1 MDISALMEK
10 GRFLGLREVEREI
23 TLIQRA
29 KTVGY
34 MSYVASRISLVSVIY
49 EKREYS
55 LKFVFPGIF
64 GILT

>member
-1 MDISALMEK
+1 M
-10 GRFLGLREVEREI
+10 GLREVEREI

-29 KTVGY
+29 QTVGY

-64 GILT
+64 GVLT